1 MLKSVIICAAIA
13 SFAIIPQARAQYATP
28 FPGYGPLY
36 GNGTIQSGRDYSDW
50 QQTRRDHGLD
60 YDQDALGHRDTYQ
73 PYPSVSPS
81 YGSAYRSRSPYG
93 SPYGHSY
100 GDDD

>member
-1 MLKSVIICAAIA
+1 MLRAALVCAAILIT
-13 SFAIIPQARAQYATP
+13 AILAGTLKAQAQAQTP

-36 GNGTIQSGRDYSDW
+36 GNGTIQGGLDYNDW

-60 YDQDALGHRDTYQ
+60 YDQSIDQRRDTYQ
-73 PYPSVSPS
+73 PYPSVTPS
-81 YGSAYRSRSPYG
+81 YGSDPYRSRSPYSSSG
-93 SPYGHSY
+93 

>member
-1 MLKSVIICAAIA
+1 MLRATLVCAALALFIA
-13 SFAIIPQARAQYATP
+13 IPSARAQGQ
-28 FPGYGPLY
+28 FPGIGPLY
-36 GNGTIQSGRDYSDW
+36 GNGTIQGGRDYDDW

-60 YDQDALGHRDTYQ
+60 YDHSIDQRRDTYQ

-81 YGSAYRSRSPYG
+81 YGSDDPYRSRPS
-93 SPYGHSY
+93 YGHSY